1 MLTPS
6 RIGAL
11 MSEGTQRWGMGSV
24 SVDKPD
30 LADAALACQGMDP
43 DAWVI
48 FRWVYTH
55 GDTAEDWR
63 SRDARQAAGIL
74 ALRCLKLTAG
84 DSRTVSDE
92 LALRMVVCALRDLR
106 GGFATAQGRGL
117 SARARACGIDP
128 RHWRRW
134 SDLYEALYQAGAD
147 LLAQA
152 YQAIRYNQMPK

>member
-1 MLTPS
+1 MLSPS

-11 MSEGTQRWGMGSV
+11 MSEGTQKWGVGSA
-24 SVDKPD
+24 SFDKPD
-30 LADAALACQGMDP
+30 LADAALACQGMP
-43 DAWVI
+43 EDAWI
-48 FRWVYTH
+48 IYRWVFVH

-74 ALRCLKLTAG
+74 ALRCLKLTAQ

-152 YQAIRYNQMPK
+152 YQAIRYNQMPR